1 MSVIDFLSTVHFF
14 ARVDLGLRARAEDGG
29 EAAVTAAG
37 KPPHLDLPEAADA
50 PKRVVAGDVALE
62 AREGRRDAQSSPL
75 FHELD
80 DAAAKGLALLALGV
94 RGQRALGLQLH
105 RAFFNSAGLAC

>member
-1 MSVIDFLSTVHFF
+1 MLDIVRASFDARSWRRSSDVRVSVVDFLSTVHFF

-50 PKRVVAGDVALE
+50 PKRVAAGDVALE
-62 AREGRRDAQSSPL
+62 AREGRRVCIVTRR
-75 FHELD
+75 
-80 DAAAKGLALLALGV
+80 AAPCSTNWMT
-94 RGQRALGLQLH
+94 RR
-105 RAFFNSAGLAC
+105 